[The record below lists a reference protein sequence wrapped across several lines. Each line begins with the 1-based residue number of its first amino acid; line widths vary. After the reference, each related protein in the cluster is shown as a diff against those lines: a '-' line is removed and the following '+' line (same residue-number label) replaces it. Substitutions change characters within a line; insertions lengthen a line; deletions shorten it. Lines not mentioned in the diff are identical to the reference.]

1 MSQVSGILYV
11 VATPMGNLAD
21 ISQRAL
27 EVLARVALIAA
38 EDTRHTAGLLSHYGL
53 RTPLTACHEHN
64 EEKLVPRLLERLAA
78 GEDLALVSDAGTPLI
93 SDPGYP
99 LVAAARAAGLRVVPI
114 PGPNAAICAL
124 SAAGLPSDRFV
135 FLGFPPR
142 TRAKRREWFVT
153 LAQEPGTLI
162 FYEAGN
168 RVLATLADLAASLG
182 PDRRAVVARELT
194 KHFETFLDGTLAGL
208 VPRIAGGPGS
218 AKGRIRPAGGGLPG
232 PGCDRVGRRA
242 GAAHPGPGTA
252 PQTSRRP
259 CRRDQ
264 RRQEEPAIHPGAGL
278 ADLIHPRWASSHSP
292 CSGPWRWG
300 STSWP
305 AKVSSSTSMKRLAWG
320 ERNLPR
326 RRTMP

>member
-1 MSQVSGILYV
+1 MSHLSGILYV

-208 VPRIAGGPGS
+208 IPRIEEDPDQQKGEFVLLVEGCRDLDATAAAGERVL
-218 AKGRIRPAGGGLPG
+218 RILARELPLKQ
-232 PGCDRVGRRA
+232 
-242 GAAHPGPGTA
+242 AAALAAEISGDKKNRLY
-252 PQTSRRP
+252 SL
-259 CRRDQ
+259 
-264 RRQEEPAIHPGAGL
+264 GL
-278 ADLIHPRWASSHSP
+278 A
-292 CSGPWRWG
+292 WR
-300 STSWP
+300 T
-305 AKVSSSTSMKRLAWG
+305 
-320 ERNLPR
+320 
-326 RRTMP
+326 

>member
-1 MSQVSGILYV
+1 LSHLSGILYV

-208 VPRIAGGPGS
+208 IPRIEEDPDQQKGEFVLLVEGCRDLDATAAAGERVL
-218 AKGRIRPAGGGLPG
+218 RILARELPLKQ
-232 PGCDRVGRRA
+232 
-242 GAAHPGPGTA
+242 AAALAAEISGDKKNRLY
-252 PQTSRRP
+252 SL
-259 CRRDQ
+259 
-264 RRQEEPAIHPGAGL
+264 GL
-278 ADLIHPRWASSHSP
+278 A
-292 CSGPWRWG
+292 WR
-300 STSWP
+300 T
-305 AKVSSSTSMKRLAWG
+305 
-320 ERNLPR
+320 
-326 RRTMP
+326 

>member
-1 MSQVSGILYV
+1 
-11 VATPMGNLAD
+11 MGNLAD

-53 RTPLTACHEHN
+53 RAPLTACHEHN

-142 TRAKRREWFVT
+142 THAKRREWFVT

-182 PDRRAVVARELT
+182 PNRRAVVARELT

-208 VPRIAGGPGS
+208 VPRIAEDPDQQ
-218 AKGRIRPAGGGLPG
+218 KGEFVLLVEGCRDRDATGLEGERVLRILARELPLKQ
-232 PGCDRVGRRA
+232 
-242 GAAHPGPGTA
+242 AAALAAEISGDKKNRLYTL
-252 PQTSRRP
+252 
-259 CRRDQ
+259 
-264 RRQEEPAIHPGAGL
+264 GL
-278 ADLIHPRWASSHSP
+278 A
-292 CSGPWRWG
+292 WR
-300 STSWP
+300 T
-305 AKVSSSTSMKRLAWG
+305 
-320 ERNLPR
+320 
-326 RRTMP
+326 

>member
-78 GEDLALVSDAGTPLI
+78 GEDMALVSDAGTPLI

-142 TRAKRREWFVT
+142 THAKRREWFVT

-208 VPRIAGGPGS
+208 VPRIQEDPDQQ
-218 AKGRIRPAGGGLPG
+218 KGEFVLLVEGCRDRDATGLEGERVLRILARELPLKQ
-232 PGCDRVGRRA
+232 
-242 GAAHPGPGTA
+242 AAALAAEISGDKKNRLYTL
-252 PQTSRRP
+252 
-259 CRRDQ
+259 
-264 RRQEEPAIHPGAGL
+264 GL
-278 ADLIHPRWASSHSP
+278 A
-292 CSGPWRWG
+292 WR
-300 STSWP
+300 T
-305 AKVSSSTSMKRLAWG
+305 
-320 ERNLPR
+320 
-326 RRTMP
+326 

>member
-1 MSQVSGILYV
+1 
-11 VATPMGNLAD
+11 MGNLAD

-27 EVLARVALIAA
+27 GVLGRVALIAA
-38 EDTRHTAGLLSHYGL
+38 ENTSHTAGLLGHYGL
-53 RTPLTACHEHN
+53 STPMTACHEHN
-64 EEKLVPRLLERLAA
+64 EGKLVPRLLARLAA

-142 TRAKRREWFVT
+142 TQLKRREWFVT

-168 RVLATLADLAASLG
+168 RVLASLADLTSSLG

-194 KHFETFLDGTLAGL
+194 KCFETFLEGTLAGL
-208 VPRIAGGPGS
+208 IPRIESDPDQQ
-218 AKGRIRPAGGGLPG
+218 KGEFVLLVEGCRDLDATAAEGERVLRILARDLPLKQ
-232 PGCDRVGRRA
+232 
-242 GAAHPGPGTA
+242 AATLAAEISGDKKN
-252 PQTSRRP
+252 RLY
-259 CRRDQ
+259 CL
-264 RRQEEPAIHPGAGL
+264 GL
-278 ADLIHPRWASSHSP
+278 A
-292 CSGPWRWG
+292 WR
-300 STSWP
+300 T
-305 AKVSSSTSMKRLAWG
+305 
-320 ERNLPR
+320 
-326 RRTMP
+326 

>member
-1 MSQVSGILYV
+1 LSHVSGILYV

-38 EDTRHTAGLLSHYGL
+38 EDTRHTGGLLSHYGL

-182 PDRRAVVARELT
+182 PDRRTVVARELT
-194 KHFETFLDGTLAGL
+194 KHFETFLDGSLTGL
-208 VPRIAGGPGS
+208 IPRIEEDPDQQ
-218 AKGRIRPAGGGLPG
+218 KGEFVLLVEGCRDLDATAAEGERVLRILARELPLKQ
-232 PGCDRVGRRA
+232 
-242 GAAHPGPGTA
+242 AAALAAEISGDKKNRLYTL
-252 PQTSRRP
+252 
-259 CRRDQ
+259 
-264 RRQEEPAIHPGAGL
+264 GL
-278 ADLIHPRWASSHSP
+278 A
-292 CSGPWRWG
+292 WR
-300 STSWP
+300 T
-305 AKVSSSTSMKRLAWG
+305 
-320 ERNLPR
+320 
-326 RRTMP
+326 

>member
-27 EVLARVALIAA
+27 DVLARVALIAA
-38 EDTRHTAGLLSHYGL
+38 EDTRHTVGLLSHYGL

-142 TRAKRREWFVT
+142 THAKRREWFIT
-153 LAQEPGTLI
+153 LARESGTLI

-168 RVLATLADLAASLG
+168 RVLETLADLAASLG
-182 PDRRAVVARELT
+182 PARRAVVARELT

-208 VPRIAGGPGS
+208 VPRIQEDPDQQ
-218 AKGRIRPAGGGLPG
+218 KGEFVLLVEGCLDRDATAAEGERVLRILARELPLKQ
-232 PGCDRVGRRA
+232 
-242 GAAHPGPGTA
+242 AAALAAEISGDKKNRLYTL
-252 PQTSRRP
+252 
-259 CRRDQ
+259 
-264 RRQEEPAIHPGAGL
+264 GL
-278 ADLIHPRWASSHSP
+278 A
-292 CSGPWRWG
+292 WR
-300 STSWP
+300 T
-305 AKVSSSTSMKRLAWG
+305 
-320 ERNLPR
+320 
-326 RRTMP
+326 

>member
-208 VPRIAGGPGS
+208 VPRIEEDPDQQ
-218 AKGRIRPAGGGLPG
+218 KGEFVLLVEGCRDLDTTAAEGERVLRILARELPLKQAATLAAEISGDKKNRLYGL
-232 PGCDRVGRRA
+232 
-242 GAAHPGPGTA
+242 
-252 PQTSRRP
+252 
-259 CRRDQ
+259 
-264 RRQEEPAIHPGAGL
+264 GL
-278 ADLIHPRWASSHSP
+278 A
-292 CSGPWRWG
+292 WR
-300 STSWP
+300 T
-305 AKVSSSTSMKRLAWG
+305 
-320 ERNLPR
+320 
-326 RRTMP
+326 

>member
-182 PDRRAVVARELT
+182 PNRRAVVARELT
-194 KHFETFLDGTLAGL
+194 KHFETFLDGNLAGL
-208 VPRIAGGPGS
+208 IPRIEEDPDQQ
-218 AKGRIRPAGGGLPG
+218 KGEFVLLVEGCRDRDSTGLEGERVLRILARELPLKQ
-232 PGCDRVGRRA
+232 
-242 GAAHPGPGTA
+242 AAALAAEISGDKKNRLYTL
-252 PQTSRRP
+252 
-259 CRRDQ
+259 
-264 RRQEEPAIHPGAGL
+264 GL
-278 ADLIHPRWASSHSP
+278 A
-292 CSGPWRWG
+292 WR
-300 STSWP
+300 T
-305 AKVSSSTSMKRLAWG
+305 
-320 ERNLPR
+320 
-326 RRTMP
+326 